1 MKLSFDWKKFWNN
14 KALQNP
20 LDSAGRSGS
29 SISDLYIYAHDIING
44 LGGINKKD
52 VILDVGGGAGYLSMM
67 LSPFVK
73 KIYLTDYSSN
83 MIKKASKNTK
93 SYNNIEVYLDNI
105 LDLKKTRKKR
115 VKFSKSIVGS
125 VLQCLNDYQEIE
137 NIFKYFFLISKKGT
151 RIIFTHN
158 PDLTKKNKFIK
169 SYNKLNWSKKRK
181 KRSITIEKN
190 TRFWIDY
197 KKLKNIAKT
206 IGFSKCKKCKI
217 DNRLFQS
224 SHMFDLVLEK

>member
-1 MKLSFDWKKFWNN
+1 MKLHFDWKKFWNS
-14 KALQNP
+14 KAFQDP

-44 LGGINKKD
+44 LGGINKRD

-73 KIYLTDYSSN
+73 KIYLSDYSSN

-105 LDLKKTRKKR
+105 LDLKKTRRKKI
-115 VKFSKSIVGS
+115 KFSKSIVGS

-137 NIFKYFFLISKKGT
+137 NIFKYFYLISNKGT

-158 PDLTKKNKFIK
+158 PDITKKNRFIK
-169 SYNKLNWSKKRK
+169 SYDKLNWSKKRK
-181 KRSITIEKN
+181 KRSIAIERKK
-190 TRFWIDY
+190 RFWINYLRLKKIADMIGY
-197 KKLKNIAKT
+197 STCRKLKINK
-206 IGFSKCKKCKI
+206 
-217 DNRLFQS
+217 NLFQS
-224 SHMFDLVLEK
+224 SHMFDLLLEK